1 MLQLDGNKNF
11 WKNGLSV
18 DESRVSILMI
28 FLILFLSTILY
39 SYVDK
44 GVVNN
49 ELLEVAK
56 TLIYAV
62 AGINGISYFTNKVG
76 EYDDRV

>member
-1 MLQLDGNKNF
+1 MGK
-11 WKNGLSV
+11 
-18 DESRVSILMI
+18 SIVFETYKDHRMAMCFAPLVLMFDQI
-28 FLILFLSTILY
+28 VIK
-39 SYVDK
+39 DK